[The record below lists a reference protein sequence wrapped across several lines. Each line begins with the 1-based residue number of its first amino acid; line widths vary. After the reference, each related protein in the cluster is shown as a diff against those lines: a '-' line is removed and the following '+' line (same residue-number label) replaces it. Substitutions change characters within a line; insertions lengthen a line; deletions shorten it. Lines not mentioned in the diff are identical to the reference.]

1 MCCCCCCFFVVFYT
15 FLRVVTSL
23 HISMRG
29 FSLHVPA
36 RGYFFIYSY
45 AWLFFTHSCAWLLLY
60 IFQCVAFLY
69 TFLVVIIS
77 SQIHVRVYLFTHDNT
92 GVIKRWEGEGSRG
105 VGVETEAKRVIRT
118 LTSIRKAPHACCKML
133 KNADEQIRRIPA

>member
-1 MCCCCCCFFVVFYT
+1 M
-15 FLRVVTSL
+15 VTSW
-23 HISMRG
+23 HIAMRG
-29 FSLHVPA
+29 FSLHIPV
-36 RGYFFIYSY
+36 RGYFFTYSC

-60 IFQCVAFLY
+60 IFLCVAFLC

-77 SQIHVRVYLFTHDNT
+77 SQIPVHGYLFTHSC
-92 GVIKRWEGEGSRG
+92 VRLSLVRKRWEGEGGRG

-133 KNADEQIRRIPA
+133 NNADEQIRRIPA